1 MKRWLVVLF
10 VLGLVFGLF
19 QPVFAQGEDSV
30 LIPLLGQ
37 LLVPG
42 VLGAAVGYLFSYIV
56 EWVPKFEEQSPRMKR
71 LYFFLTC
78 IAVSTLAGTLISAI
92 NGMWNWDHVIGN
104 AITASLAA
112 MSMGTLAHTRDLS
125 NKPRYPLKKPMGTP
139 SR

>member
-1 MKRWLVVLF
+1 MKRWLVVFF

-42 VLGAAVGYLFSYIV
+42 VLGAAVGLVFSYVV
-56 EWVPKFEEQSPRMKR
+56 EWLPEFEQQSPRMKR
-71 LYFFLTC
+71 LYFFVTC
-78 IAVSTLAGTLISAI
+78 VVVSTLAGTLIAAL
-92 NGMWNWDHVIGN
+92 NGFWNWDYIVGN

-125 NKPRYPLKKPMGTP
+125 NKPRPTLKKPSVSS

>member
-1 MKRWLVVLF
+1 MKFLLVALL
-10 VLGLVFGLF
+10 LGLCFGLV
-19 QPVFAQGEDSV
+19 QPLYAQGEDSV

-37 LLVPG
+37 LLAPG

-71 LYFFLTC
+71 LYFFVTC
-78 IAVSTLAGTLISAI
+78 VVVSTLAGALIAAL
-92 NGMWNWDHVIGN
+92 NGMWNWDHIAGN

-112 MSMGTLAHTRDLS
+112 MSMGTLAHSRDLS
-125 NKPRYPLKKPMGTP
+125 NKPRYPLKKPSGVP